1 MARADL
7 AASLPFAG
15 EPGPGSG
22 PASGFGARCLRAL
35 AEGSVLA
42 AVLLAPLYF
51 NPRSARVF
59 EPDKLAWLLVL
70 GLLAAACGLAWP
82 LVAPLPDRGWW
93 RAIFGR
99 PLPLLTLFG
108 LVASLAATALSVV
121 PAISLWGSYRRG
133 QGLLAAAGLWLLFGA
148 ALVCLRRRP
157 ARSRLWRFLL
167 LPALPAAVYS
177 LLQRFGIDSLGW
189 STYGASPAERAFA
202 GLGNPIFLG
211 AWLTLLAPLALA
223 LLLSA
228 GPRRAAGEGRLALG
242 AAGLLAALVGQA
254 SSASRG
260 PLLAMAAGLGL
271 ALLLAL
277 GRRRSRLA
285 AGLAAT
291 GAGVVS
297 ILVVFLLAVGPGDL
311 ALGRG
316 RTVEQR
322 LLIWQATADL
332 MRASGPGRWLLG
344 HGPESLPYVIGPHLP
359 ERLVQ
364 LTPTQFF
371 DRAHSRLWDDL
382 AAKGLLGLAS
392 GLAIPALALAIA
404 LNLLGWGTRRRL
416 LAAGL
421 GGAAA
426 VAAASLLAGQ
436 AALSLALAPL
446 GLLLGLLAAM
456 GWTARAATGDRALP
470 PQPAAAGAVAAMR
483 TAGEDWLIMGLAG
496 ALAAHLLESAVGV
509 PSVASDLVV
518 FMVLA
523 LLAAIDASAAA
534 EVDAGRAE
542 PTLLA
547 GRADAEVGAGGS
559 SATDGLLEGLGLA
572 AILVAPIFSPDP
584 RRTLQQPIL
593 FLIPLAYVVALVLST
608 DRGRRPIAAAAGRR
622 PRSVKA
628 LPAAAPWPLSPGS
641 LARVAAWGLAPLI
654 ALGLDRLLGGRTG
667 SEIAAW
673 GAALLLAL
681 LLRAGLEAGGA
692 GDRPRLGA
700 AALPLA
706 ALAFLGGL
714 GAWRLALAPLLADR
728 HVRAG
733 QEAAAAGD
741 LPGAAE
747 RLAEAAAIWP
757 EQPTVLDLQAGVAQ
771 LRMAEAGADEMARA
785 ARFDAARTALE
796 AAMRLAPGD
805 ATGSHLGDL
814 FRDRGDLAAPEGMAT
829 PWWTQARA
837 AYQEALRRQPLSPP
851 AWLGLAGAQE
861 RLGETASAGEA
872 YDKAWRLNAGDAVAA
887 AGSLRLALARG
898 DWEGALERLEQALG
912 PEGVDP
918 VAYREAAQDRR
929 GFPAPS
935 AAFDQAAV
943 LALAATGDRASA
955 AARLAEL
962 KARLPADPLLGR
974 LEAWLAG
981 R

>member
-15 EPGPGSG
+15 EPGTG
-22 PASGFGARCLRAL
+22 ASAAPGFGARGLRAL

-82 LVAPLPDRGWW
+82 LVVPLPDRGWW
-93 RAIFGR
+93 RARVGR
-99 PLPLLTLFG
+99 PLPLLILLG
-108 LVASLAATALSVV
+108 LVAPLAATAFSVV
-121 PAISLWGSYRRG
+121 PGISRWGSYRRG
-133 QGLLAAAGLWLLFGA
+133 QGLLATLGLWLLFVA
-148 ALVCLRRRP
+148 ALFALRRRP
-157 ARSRLWRFLL
+157 ARRRLWRFLL

-177 LLQRFGIDSLGW
+177 LLQRLGIDSLGW

-211 AWLTLLAPLALA
+211 AWMALLAPLALA

-228 GPRRAAGEGRLALG
+228 WPRRAVVEGGLALG
-242 AAGLLAALVGQA
+242 AAGLLATLVGLA

-260 PLLAMAAGLGL
+260 PLLAATAGLGL

-277 GRRRSRLA
+277 GRRRPRLA
-285 AGLAAT
+285 AGLAAV
-291 GAGVVS
+291 GAVAAS
-297 ILVVFLLAVGPGDL
+297 ILLTFLLSVGPSDL

-332 MRASGPGRWLLG
+332 MRASGPGRWLMG
-344 HGPESLPYVIGPHLP
+344 HGPESLPYVIGPYLP

-371 DRAHSRLWDDL
+371 DRAHSKLWDDL
-382 AAKGLLGLAS
+382 AAEGLLGLAS
-392 GLAIPALALAIA
+392 GLAIPALALAVA
-404 LNLLGWGTRRRL
+404 LNLLGWGSRRRL

-421 GGAAA
+421 GGAL
-426 VAAASLLAGQ
+426 AAAAACLLAGQ

-456 GWTARAATGDRALP
+456 GWTARAAAGDRARP
-470 PQPAAAGAVAAMR
+470 PDPAAARAVAALR

-496 ALAAHLLESAVGV
+496 ALAAHVLESAVGV

-518 FMVLA
+518 FMALA
-523 LLAAIDASAAA
+523 LLAAIDASVV
-534 EVDAGRAE
+534 VDAGRADA
-542 PTLLA
+542 TLLA
-547 GRADAEVGAGGS
+547 GRADAEVGAGES
-559 SATDGLLEGLGLA
+559 SASDGLLEGLGLA

-593 FLIPLAYVVALVLST
+593 FLIPLVYVVALVLST

-622 PRSVKA
+622 PRAVKA
-628 LPAAAPWPLSPGS
+628 PPAGASWTLSPRS
-641 LARVAAWGLAPLI
+641 LGRVAAWGLAPLV

-667 SEIAAW
+667 AEIAAW
-673 GAALLLAL
+673 GAALFLAL
-681 LLRAGLEAGGA
+681 LLRAGLVARGA
-692 GDRPRLGA
+692 GDRPRLGTV
-700 AALPLA
+700 ALPLT
-706 ALAFLGGL
+706 ALAFLAGL
-714 GAWRLALAPLLADR
+714 GAWRLALAPLVADR

-757 EQPTVLDLQAGVAQ
+757 DQPTVLDLQAGVAQ

-785 ARFDAARTALE
+785 ARFDAARAALE
-796 AAMRLAPGD
+796 AALRLAPGD

-814 FRDRGDLAAPEGMAT
+814 FRDRGDLAAPEGMAA

-837 AYQEALRRQPLSPP
+837 AYQAALRRQPLSPP

-861 RLGETASAGEA
+861 RLAETASAGEA
-872 YDKAWRLNAGDAVAA
+872 FDMAWRLNAGDTVAA

-898 DWEGALERLEQALG
+898 DWEGALERLERALG

-918 VAYREAAQDRR
+918 AAYREAVEDRR
-929 GFPAPS
+929 GFPAPPP
-935 AAFDQAAV
+935 AFDQAAV
-943 LALAATGDRASA
+943 LVLAATGDRASA
-955 AARLAEL
+955 AARLAAL